1 MKVTIRD
8 VAHEAGVSVATVSR
22 ALRNLPSVAPATR
35 EKVHSVAERLEYVPD
50 PYASRLG
57 SAVAHTAL
65 VVVPFVGQWYYA
77 QVVTGIEAV
86 LSDAGY
92 DMTLTV
98 VGDAGQRQHFVNDV
112 LPSLRR
118 VDGTIFVDVPFSRR
132 EIESIIGLGS
142 RVVAVGEHL
151 KGIPGVSI
159 DNEQAGFDA
168 TTLLLARGHRRIALV
183 GGLKDPDGD
192 DTIPGRRTAGYR
204 RAHEVAG
211 IEVDE
216 SLLVSG
222 NFSVVGG
229 AEAATELL
237 GRSERPDAVF
247 TLSDEMAIG
256 VISAARDLGLS
267 IPEDVCLLGFDD
279 HEFSHGLGLSTVR
292 QPVVEAGE
300 VAAQMLLDV
309 LSGMP
314 ASDVILPHEVRFRAT
329 THDG

>member
-1 MKVTIRD
+1 MRVTIRD

-35 EKVHSVAERLEYVPD
+35 EKVQAVADRMEYVPD

-57 SAVAHTAL
+57 STVAHTAL

-86 LSDAGY
+86 LSEAGY

-98 VGDAGQRQHFVNDV
+98 VGDAGQRRHFVDDV

-118 VDGTIFVDVPFSRR
+118 VDGTIFVDVPFSRD
-132 EIESIIGLGS
+132 EIDAIVGLGS

-183 GGLKDPDGD
+183 GGLKDPQGDG
-192 DTIPGRRTAGYR
+192 TIPGRRTAGYR

-211 IEVDE
+211 VPLDE

-222 NFSVVGG
+222 NFSVSGG
-229 AEAATELL
+229 AEAAGQLL
-237 GRSERPDAVF
+237 GRSDPPDAIF

-256 VISAARDLGLS
+256 VIATARESGLS
-267 IPEDVCLLGFDD
+267 IPGDVCLLGFDD
-279 HEFSHGLGLSTVR
+279 HEFSEGLGLSTVR

-300 VAAQMLLDV
+300 AAAQLLLDV
-309 LSGMP
+309 LAGQP
-314 ASDVILPHEVRFRAT
+314 PIDVVLPHEVHLRAT
-329 THDG
+329 THCG